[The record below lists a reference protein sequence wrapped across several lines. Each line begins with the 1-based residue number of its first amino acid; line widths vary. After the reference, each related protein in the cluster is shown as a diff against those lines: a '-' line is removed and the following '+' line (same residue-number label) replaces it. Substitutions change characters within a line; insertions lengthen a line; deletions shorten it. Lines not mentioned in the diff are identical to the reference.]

1 MTLSNMYKIVELARL
16 IIKAYEVDDIEAI
29 RMSIKYLEDKE
40 INGMIND
47 KEYDKLL
54 SLIKDEERELTIW
67 KRE

>member
-54 SLIKDEERELTIW
+54 SLIKNEERELIIW

>member
-29 RMSIKYLEDKE
+29 RMSMQYLEE
-40 INGMIND
+40 IEVNGVIQEE
-47 KEYDKLL
+47 EYNKLL
-54 SLIKDEERELTIW
+54 SLIKSEKELTIW